1 MILPE
6 REKRNLCRLRCLPQ
20 TRRQWRDIRPEKG
33 CTAAELGILDQYFEE
48 VAARLERRLDQRLA
62 PGGPP
67 KRLFTVPEAAA
78 YLGRTENA
86 VKLLIYR
93 GKVPV
98 TRIDSKWQIDKKA
111 LDKLIDEC
119 TYFDSDHR
127 T

>member
-1 MILPE
+1 M
-6 REKRNLCRLRCLPQ
+6 
-20 TRRQWRDIRPEKG
+20 
-33 CTAAELGILDQYFEE
+33 AELGMLDQYFEE
-48 VAARLERRLDQRLA
+48 VAARLERRLEQHIT
-62 PGGPP
+62 PSGPA

-119 TYFDSDHR
+119 TYFESEHR

>member
-1 MILPE
+1 MP
-6 REKRNLCRLRCLPQ
+6 
-20 TRRQWRDIRPEKG
+20 
-33 CTAAELGILDQYFEE
+33 ELGILDQYFEE
-48 VAARLERRLDQRLA
+48 VAARLERRLDHRIA
-62 PGGPP
+62 PSGPA

-93 GKVPV
+93 GKLPV
-98 TRIDSKWQIDKKA
+98 TRIDSKWQVDKKA

-119 TYFDSDHR
+119 TYFDSEHR